1 MVNNKEAVKK
11 SFDRFLIQ
19 MAREQNCKDDEIA
32 VIVYDHLRNTRYF

>member
-1 MVNNKEAVKK
+1 MVADKEAVKK

-32 VIVYDHLRNTRYF
+32 VIVYDHLKNTRYF

>member
-1 MVNNKEAVKK
+1 MITDKEAVKK
-11 SFDRFLIQ
+11 SFDRFLVQ